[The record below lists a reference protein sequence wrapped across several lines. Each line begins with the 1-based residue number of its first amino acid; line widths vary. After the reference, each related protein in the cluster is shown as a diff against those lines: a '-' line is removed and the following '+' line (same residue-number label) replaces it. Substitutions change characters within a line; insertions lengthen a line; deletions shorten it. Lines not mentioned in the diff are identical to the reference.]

1 MNILIVAVIFSA
13 LVVIHEFGHYLAARR
28 SGVKVEKF
36 ALGFGPALFKL
47 KGKETEFL
55 FCAFPLGGYVK
66 LAGDTRS
73 EHKGFGYEFLSK
85 SIGARAKIVF
95 AGPLFNYLLALILF
109 CIIAT
114 IGFPY
119 PDSVVGS
126 VLEGYPAESAGVR
139 VGDKILA
146 VDGNEVE
153 NWVDMAAMIYQ
164 AKDEVE
170 LRIEREGKIISLDI
184 ALRQKE
190 IIDDFGKKKEVSI
203 VGIAASSEVKIVKYS
218 FPQNFIKGTQALVNL
233 TFLVI
238 KGFIFM
244 ILGIIPFKEAVAG
257 PVGIYYITSEM
268 VRIGIVATLHLV
280 AALSISLAVINLFP
294 IPVLDGGHL
303 LFFFL
308 EKLRGKPLSEPAEE
322 ALTRLG
328 FGFLILLIAFVF
340 YNDIVRF
347 GPKIWNKNQDL
358 KPEAIISQEDYE

>member
-13 LVVIHEFGHYLAARR
+13 LIVIHEFGHYLIAKR

-36 ALGFGPALFKL
+36 ALGFGPVLFKL

-85 SIGARAKIVF
+85 PIGVRSKIVF
-95 AGPLFNYLLALILF
+95 AGPMFNYLLALILF

-126 VLEGYPAESAGVR
+126 VLKDYPAETAGVKAGDR
-139 VGDKILA
+139 VLA
-146 VDGNEVE
+146 VDGKKVE
-153 NWVDMAAMIYQ
+153 NWADMAAIIYR
-164 AKDEVE
+164 AKDKVK
-170 LRIEREGKIISLDI
+170 LRIEREGKITSLDI
-184 ALRQKE
+184 ALCQKE
-190 IIDDFGKKKEVSI
+190 ITDDFGKKKDVSI
-203 VGIAASSEVKIVKYS
+203 VGIAASSEVKIVKYG
-218 FPQNFIKGTQALVNL
+218 FPQNLIKGAEALLNL

-238 KGFIFM
+238 KGFILM

-268 VRIGIVATLHLV
+268 VKIGIVATLHLV
-280 AALSISLAVINLFP
+280 AALSVSLAVINLFP

-308 EKLRGKPLSEPAEE
+308 EKLRGTPLSERTEE

-347 GPKIWNKNQDL
+347 GPKIWNKNKDL
-358 KPEAIISQEDYE
+358 KPEAIISQEDD